1 MDYRI
6 ALKQLIEEYRDGI
19 MEIYQVTTTAAMKD
33 AKKLGLFKK
42 RKFGGYIENFRSHME
57 AARALNVDAIEI
69 PETDE
74 ESRTLA
80 DLLKKSIQS
89 FCLLCD
95 LSVEFY
101 EMAEKKQYKDSGI
114 SVEQYTKALGQMQR
128 VLMRSLEDLNTLGQ
142 AYGEY
147 HTDDIAD

>member
-95 LSVEFY
+95 LSVE
-101 EMAEKKQYKDSGI
+101 
-114 SVEQYTKALGQMQR
+114 QYTKALGQMQR

-147 HTDDIAD
+147 HTDDLAD